1 MSKVIAAASYE
12 SQKYFFEPV
21 FGDLPED
28 IKNEIRIICVV
39 MAQRLGCSFIMG
51 FKDTGDVYFEIVK
64 PELAY
69 DFDDI
74 GADLE
79 IKSLTREKE
88 ELIKALKVWYLYKK
102 ELKEG
107 ESR

>member
-1 MSKVIAAASYE
+1 MSKIIAAASYE
-12 SQKYFFEPV
+12 NQKYFFEPE
-21 FGDLPED
+21 FGGLPEE

-64 PELAY
+64 PEAAY

-79 IKSLTREKE
+79 IKSLLKEKE
-88 ELIKALKVWYLYKK
+88 ELIKALKIWYLYKK
-102 ELKEG
+102 ETKA
-107 ESR
+107 